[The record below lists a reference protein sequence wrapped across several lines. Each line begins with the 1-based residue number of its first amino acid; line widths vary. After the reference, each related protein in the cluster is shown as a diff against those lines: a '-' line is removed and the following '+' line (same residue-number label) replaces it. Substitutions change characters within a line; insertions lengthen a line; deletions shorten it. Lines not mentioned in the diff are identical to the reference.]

1 MACQIDKIWHALSF
15 FEKMLDTAFAK
26 IYTNKACE

>member
-1 MACQIDKIWHALSF
+1 MLAIYNALSF